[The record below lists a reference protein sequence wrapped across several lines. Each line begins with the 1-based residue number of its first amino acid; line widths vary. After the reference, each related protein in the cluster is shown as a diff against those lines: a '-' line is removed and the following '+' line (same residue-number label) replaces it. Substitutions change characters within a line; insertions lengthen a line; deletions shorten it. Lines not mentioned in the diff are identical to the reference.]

1 MDTEEM
7 YQRGYADAQ
16 RGEVHPFYYQHYYHY
31 RCGYDHGRRRLGL
44 APSWRRSWSWGSFA
58 LLAALLLVA
67 GGGIVFL
74 MRPRPQSSPAVLAT
88 RSTPLAPVTA
98 LPVPTSTR
106 PPLFP
111 TVTPTPAPLTL
122 RPGGRAVVS
131 PVVSSGL
138 RARRDP
144 DLSSPVQAT
153 FKAGTL
159 VTILE
164 GPIQA
169 DGYVWWR
176 VEGPAGA
183 GWCAQGSLEGVIWIE
198 PAE

>member
-31 RCGYDHGRRRLGL
+31 RRGYDHGRRRLGL
-44 APSWRRSWSWGSFA
+44 APPWRRSWSWGGFA

-88 RSTPLAPVTA
+88 RSTPLVPVSA

-111 TVTPTPAPLTL
+111 TATPTPAPLTL

-176 VEGPAGA
+176 VESSAGA
-183 GWCAQGSLEGVIWIE
+183 GWCAQGSPEGVIWLE